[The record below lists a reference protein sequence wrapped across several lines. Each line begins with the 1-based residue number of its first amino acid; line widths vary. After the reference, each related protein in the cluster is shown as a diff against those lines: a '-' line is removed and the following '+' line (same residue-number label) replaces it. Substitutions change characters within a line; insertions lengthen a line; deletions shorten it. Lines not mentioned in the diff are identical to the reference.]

1 MPPKIAYVMSRFPH
15 LPETFILREMIA
27 LEQMRSETDNTQSW
41 EIALY
46 PLIYQKQ
53 AVIHPEAR
61 PWLER
66 VRWTPFLSLPV
77 LRNNSHL
84 IFRRPRAYAGLW
96 AQVLRE
102 NRSSPNFLLRSAAI
116 LPQAVWMSRA
126 MKKENVSHVHAH
138 YGSHPALMAW
148 LIHRLT
154 GLSYSVTVHAHDIF
168 VRTAMLSTKLRS
180 ASFIIAISEYNRQY
194 LTSLLGEWI
203 QPKIHVIHCGIEPHL
218 YQPRPPALE
227 RSSPF
232 RILSIGSLQPYKG
245 QTFLIQAC
253 QHLVERGIPFHCQ
266 VIGGGEQRS
275 KLEKQINTLGLADH
289 VELTG
294 PLVQSRVAELLSQA
308 DCYVQPSIITATGKM
323 EGIPVSLMEALAC
336 QVPCIATSIS
346 GIPELIQPGKT
357 GYLVPPGDAH
367 ALADAMIEVYQQPA
381 AASNLAAAG
390 RSLVLKEFELQANV
404 QQLAALFRT
413 VTGG

>member
-27 LEQMRSETDNTQSW
+27 LEQQRGEADGAQSW
-41 EIALY
+41 EVALY

-66 VRWTPFLSLPV
+66 VRWTPILSLPV
-77 LRNNSHL
+77 LRDNSRL
-84 IFRRPRAYAGLW
+84 CFRHPRAYAGLW

-102 NRSSPNFLLRSAAI
+102 NRSSPNFLLRAVAI
-116 LPQAVWMSRA
+116 LPQAVWMAHA
-126 MKKENVSHVHAH
+126 MKTENVSHVHAH

-180 ASFIIAISEYNRQY
+180 ASFIVAISEYNRQY
-194 LTSLLGEWI
+194 LTNLLGEWI
-203 QPKIHVIHCGIEPHL
+203 QPKIHVIHCGIEPNL
-218 YQPRPPALE
+218 YPARPIVLE
-227 RSSPF
+227 RSTPL

-245 QTFLIQAC
+245 QKHLIQAC
-253 QHLVERGIPFHCQ
+253 QYLAQRGIPFHCQ
-266 VIGGGEQRS
+266 IIGGGEERPR
-275 KLEKQINTLGLADH
+275 LEKQINDLGLADH

-294 PLVQSRVAELLSQA
+294 PLVQSQVAKRLSQA
-308 DCYVQPSIITATGKM
+308 DCYVQPSIITASGKM

-357 GYLVPPGDAH
+357 GYLVPPGDAQ

-390 RSLVLKEFELQANV
+390 RSLVLQEFELQANV
-404 QQLAALFRT
+404 RQLAALFRT